1 MKTRIITAVI
11 GIAAVVGMIYFLPPV
26 IFNYL
31 IIAVAFFTF
40 AEYLS
45 MFRERNHPLFIV
57 AAILMLLMSNS
68 IMRMDAIL
76 QLPPTVIIKNLGA
89 PSIGDVAN
97 LNKFN
102 ELYASFY
109 TAFKQFLAALFAGV
123 ALIPMIALTGKDS
136 IELKFRR
143 MNVYFFG
150 FFYFGIT
157 FGLFPLIKSC
167 TSGLE
172 PLFEKFPY
180 SNAHWFLFMLVI
192 PWVCDSAAY
201 FGGKA
206 LGKHKFAPAIS
217 PKKTWEGA
225 VSGMI
230 FSVIAGLVFALT
242 LLKNE
247 NIWFVLVVALLDGI
261 FAQFGDLIESL
272 IKRGAGVKDSS
283 NLIPGHG
290 GLFDRTDSLL
300 VSAVIVFVSLLLKS
314 YVG

>member
-11 GIAAVVGMIYFLPPV
+11 GITALVGMIYFLPPV

-45 MFRERNHPLFIV
+45 MFKERNHPLFII
-57 AAILMLLMSNS
+57 AAILMLSMANS
-68 IMRMDAIL
+68 IMRMDAL
-76 QLPPTVIIKNLGA
+76 FLAAADPAT
-89 PSIGDVAN
+89 AN
-97 LNKFN
+97 IAEMAKSG
-102 ELYASFY
+102 E
-109 TAFKQFLAALFAGV
+109 AFWKLCMPLKQFLTVLFAGV
-123 ALIPMIALTGKDS
+123 ALIPMIALTGKDE
-136 IELKFRR
+136 IAVKFRR

-150 FFYFGIT
+150 FFYFGII
-157 FGLFPLIKSC
+157 FGLFPLIKSY
-167 TSGLE
+167 TFGLE

>member
-1 MKTRIITAVI
+1 MKTRIITAAI
-11 GIAAVVGMIYFLPPV
+11 GSAAAVGIIYYLPPY
-26 IFNYL
+26 IFNYV
-31 IIAVAFFTF
+31 IIALAIFAF

-45 MFRERNHPLFIV
+45 MFKERNHPLFIV

-68 IMRMDAIL
+68 IMRMDAIFL
-76 QLPPTVIIKNLGA
+76 AAANPATA
-89 PSIGDVAN
+89 SIAEVGKSGEAFW
-97 LNKFN
+97 K
-102 ELYASFY
+102 LYAPL
-109 TAFKQFLAALFAGV
+109 KQFLAALFAGV
-123 ALIPMIALTGKDS
+123 ALIPMIALTGKDE
-136 IELKFRR
+136 IAVKFRR

-150 FFYFGIT
+150 FFYFGII
-157 FGLFPLIKSC
+157 FGLFPLIKSY

-242 LLKNE
+242 LLKND

>member
-1 MKTRIITAVI
+1 MKTRIITAAI
-11 GIAAVVGMIYFLPPV
+11 GISAVVGMIYYLPPY

-31 IIAVAFFTF
+31 VIAVTFFAF

-45 MFRERNHPLFIV
+45 MFKERNHPLFIV

-68 IMRMDAIL
+68 IMRMDAIFF
-76 QLPPTVIIKNLGA
+76 PAADPAT
-89 PSIGDVAN
+89 AN
-97 LNKFN
+97 IAEMAKSGETFWK
-102 ELYASFY
+102 LYAPL
-109 TAFKQFLAALFAGV
+109 KQFAAALFAGV
-123 ALIPMIALTGKDS
+123 ALIPMIALTGKDP
-136 IELKFRR
+136 IETKFRR

-150 FFYFGIT
+150 FFYFGLT
-157 FGLFPLIKSC
+157 FGLFPLIRHY
-167 TSGLE
+167 G
-172 PLFEKFPY
+172 PHY
-180 SNAHWFLFMLVI
+180 HWLLFMLVV

-206 LGKHKFAPAIS
+206 LGKHKFSPAIS

-230 FSVIAGLVFALT
+230 FSVVAGLVFALT
-242 LLKNE
+242 LLENE
-247 NIWFVLVVALLDGI
+247 NMWFVLVVALLDGI
-261 FAQFGDLIESL
+261 FAQFGDLVESL

-290 GLFDRTDSLL
+290 GIFDRTDSLL
-300 VSAVIVFVSLLLKS
+300 VSAVIVFVSLLMKS

>member
-11 GIAAVVGMIYFLPPV
+11 GIAAVVGMIYFLPPA

-45 MFRERNHPLFIV
+45 MFKERNHPLFII
-57 AAILMLLMSNS
+57 AAILMLSMANS
-68 IMRMDAIL
+68 IMRMDAL
-76 QLPPTVIIKNLGA
+76 FLAAADPAT
-89 PSIGDVAN
+89 AN
-97 LNKFN
+97 IAEMAKSGEAFWK
-102 ELYASFY
+102 LYMPL
-109 TAFKQFLAALFAGV
+109 KQFLTVLFAGV
-123 ALIPMIALTGKDS
+123 ALIPMIALTGKDE
-136 IELKFRR
+136 IAVKFRR

-150 FFYFGIT
+150 FFYFGII
-157 FGLFPLIKSC
+157 FGLFPLIKSY

-300 VSAVIVFVSLLLKS
+300 VSAVIVFVSLLMKS

>member
-1 MKTRIITAVI
+1 MKTRIITAACLIV
-11 GIAAVVGMIYFLPPV
+11 AAVGMIYYLPPY
-26 IFNYL
+26 IFNYV
-31 IIAVAFFTF
+31 IIALAFFAF

-45 MFRERNHPLFIV
+45 MFKERNHPLFII
-57 AAILMLLMSNS
+57 AAILMLSMANS
-68 IMRMDAIL
+68 IMRMDAIF
-76 QLPPTVIIKNLGA
+76 LPASDPAT
-89 PSIGDVAN
+89 AN
-97 LNKFN
+97 IAEMAKTGEILWRLNMP
-102 ELYASFY
+102 L
-109 TAFKQFLAALFAGV
+109 KQFLAALFGGV
-123 ALIPMIALTGKDS
+123 ALIPMIALTGKDP
-136 IELKFRR
+136 IEVKFRR

-150 FFYFGIT
+150 FFYFGLT
-157 FGLFPLIKSC
+157 LGLFPLIRHY
-167 TSGLE
+167 G
-172 PLFEKFPY
+172 PHY
-180 SNAHWFLFMLVI
+180 HWLLFMLVI

-242 LLKNE
+242 VLKNE
-247 NIWFVLVVALLDGI
+247 NMWFVLAVALLDGI
-261 FAQFGDLIESL
+261 FAQFGDLVESL

-290 GLFDRTDSLL
+290 GIFDRIDSLL
-300 VSAVIVFVSLLLKS
+300 VSAVVVFVSLLLKS

>member
-11 GIAAVVGMIYFLPPV
+11 GIAAVVGMIYFLPPA

-45 MFRERNHPLFIV
+45 MFKERNHPLFII
-57 AAILMLLMSNS
+57 AAILMLSMANS
-68 IMRMDAIL
+68 IMRMDAIFL
-76 QLPPTVIIKNLGA
+76 AAADPAT
-89 PSIGDVAN
+89 AN
-97 LNKFN
+97 IAEMAKSG
-102 ELYASFY
+102 E
-109 TAFKQFLAALFAGV
+109 AFWKLCMPLKQFLTVLFAGV
-123 ALIPMIALTGKDS
+123 ALIPMIALTGKDP
-136 IELKFRR
+136 IEVKFRR

-150 FFYFGIT
+150 FF
-157 FGLFPLIKSC
+157 IKSY
-167 TSGLE
+167 TFGLE

-225 VSGMI
+225 VSGVI

-272 IKRGAGVKDSS
+272 IKRGANVKDSS

>member
-1 MKTRIITAVI
+1 MKTRIITALI
-11 GIAAVVGMIYFLPPV
+11 LIAAALGLIYFVPAY
-26 IFNYL
+26 IFNYIV
-31 IIAVAFFTF
+31 IILAFFTF

-45 MFRERNHPLFIV
+45 MFKERNHPLFII

-68 IMRMDAIL
+68 IMRMDAI
-76 QLPPTVIIKNLGA
+76 
-89 PSIGDVAN
+89 
-97 LNKFN
+97 
-102 ELYASFY
+102 
-109 TAFKQFLAALFAGV
+109 FLAATDPATANIAEMAKSGETFWKLYAPLKQFIAIIFASV
-123 ALIPMIALTGKDS
+123 ALIPMIALTGKDP
-136 IELKFRR
+136 IETKFRR

-157 FGLFPLIKSC
+157 FGLFPLIKSY
-167 TSGLE
+167 TFGLE
-172 PLFEKFPY
+172 PVFEKFPN
-180 SNAHWFLFMLVI
+180 SNPHWFLFMLVI

-225 VSGMI
+225 VFGMI
-230 FSVIAGLVFALT
+230 FSALAGLVFSFT

-247 NIWFVLVVALLDGI
+247 SVIFVVLVAFIDGI

-272 IKRGAGVKDSS
+272 IKRGAGVKDSG

-300 VSAVIVFVSLLLKS
+300 VSAVVVFVSLLVKS

>member
-11 GIAAVVGMIYFLPPV
+11 GITALVGMIYFLPPV

-45 MFRERNHPLFIV
+45 MFKERNHPLFII
-57 AAILMLLMSNS
+57 AAILMLSMANS
-68 IMRMDAIL
+68 IMRMDAL
-76 QLPPTVIIKNLGA
+76 FLAAVDPAT
-89 PSIGDVAN
+89 AN
-97 LNKFN
+97 IAEMAKSG
-102 ELYASFY
+102 E
-109 TAFKQFLAALFAGV
+109 AFWKLCMPLKQFLTVLFAGV
-123 ALIPMIALTGKDS
+123 ALIPMIALTGKDE
-136 IELKFRR
+136 IAVKFRR

-150 FFYFGIT
+150 FFYFGII
-157 FGLFPLIKSC
+157 FGLFPLIKSY

-230 FSVIAGLVFALT
+230 FSVVAGLVFALT

-300 VSAVIVFVSLLLKS
+300 VSAVIVFVSLLMKS

>member
-68 IMRMDAIL
+68 IMRMDAIFL
-76 QLPPTVIIKNLGA
+76 AAANPATA
-89 PSIGDVAN
+89 SIAEVGKSGEAFW
-97 LNKFN
+97 K
-102 ELYASFY
+102 LYAPL
-109 TAFKQFLAALFAGV
+109 KQFLAALFAGV
-123 ALIPMIALTGKDS
+123 ALIPMIALTGKDE
-136 IELKFRR
+136 IAVKFRR

-150 FFYFGIT
+150 FFYFGII
-157 FGLFPLIKSC
+157 FGLFPLIKSY

>member
-1 MKTRIITAVI
+1 MKTRIITALI
-11 GIAAVVGMIYFLPPV
+11 LIAIALGLIYLLPAY

-31 IIAVAFFTF
+31 VIILAFFTF

-45 MFRERNHPLFIV
+45 MFKERNHPLFII
-57 AAILMLLMSNS
+57 AAILMLSMANS
-68 IMRMDAIL
+68 IMRMDAI
-76 QLPPTVIIKNLGA
+76 
-89 PSIGDVAN
+89 
-97 LNKFN
+97 
-102 ELYASFY
+102 
-109 TAFKQFLAALFAGV
+109 FLAATDPATANIVEMAKSGETFWKLCTPLKHFLTILFAGT
-123 ALIPMIALTGKDS
+123 ALIPMIALTGKDT
-136 IELKFRR
+136 IEVKFRR

-157 FGLFPLIKSC
+157 FGLFPLIKSY
-167 TSGLE
+167 TFGLE
-172 PLFEKFPY
+172 PVFEKFPN
-180 SNAHWFLFMLVI
+180 SNPHWFLFMLVI

-300 VSAVIVFVSLLLKS
+300 VSAVIVFVSLLVKS

>member
-1 MKTRIITAVI
+1 
-11 GIAAVVGMIYFLPPV
+11 
-26 IFNYL
+26 
-31 IIAVAFFTF
+31 
-40 AEYLS
+40 
-45 MFRERNHPLFIV
+45 
-57 AAILMLLMSNS
+57 
-68 IMRMDAIL
+68 
-76 QLPPTVIIKNLGA
+76 
-89 PSIGDVAN
+89 
-97 LNKFN
+97 
-102 ELYASFY
+102 
-109 TAFKQFLAALFAGV
+109 
-123 ALIPMIALTGKDS
+123 
-136 IELKFRR
+136 

-150 FFYFGIT
+150 FFYFGII
-157 FGLFPLIKSC
+157 FGLFPLIKSY

-300 VSAVIVFVSLLLKS
+300 VSAVIVFVSLLVKS

>member
-11 GIAAVVGMIYFLPPV
+11 LIAIALGLIYFLPAY

-31 IIAVAFFTF
+31 VIILAFFTF
-40 AEYLS
+40 SEYLS
-45 MFRERNHPLFIV
+45 MFKERNHPLFII

-68 IMRMDAIL
+68 IMRMDAIF
-76 QLPPTVIIKNLGA
+76 TN
-89 PSIGDVAN
+89 SIEIVKLADP
-97 LNKFN
+97 L
-102 ELYASFY
+102 
-109 TAFKQFLAALFAGV
+109 KQFLTILFTGV
-123 ALIPMIALTGKDS
+123 ALIPMIALTGKDP
-136 IELKFRR
+136 IETKFRR

-157 FGLFPLIKSC
+157 FGLFPLIKSY
-167 TSGLE
+167 TFGLE
-172 PLFEKFPY
+172 PVFEKFPN
-180 SNAHWFLFMLVI
+180 SNPHWFLFMLVI

-225 VSGMI
+225 VFGMI
-230 FSVIAGLVFALT
+230 FSAIAGLVFAFT

-247 NIWFVLVVALLDGI
+247 SVLFVVLVAFIDGI

-272 IKRGAGVKDSS
+272 IKRGAGVKDSG

-300 VSAVIVFVSLLLKS
+300 VSAVVVFVSLLVKS